1 MTLKMI
7 RMVSNHNEWALY
19 KNENCLGILACIALA
34 VIVLR
39 LEFCFSYFSHLGNT
53 IFLLHVAVSVSCLLL
68 VKIFTHLILLIE
80 KHTQSPIYYLY
91 KFIINL

>member
-53 IFLLHVAVSVSCLLL
+53 IFLLSC
-68 VKIFTHLILLIE
+68 
-80 KHTQSPIYYLY
+80 SR
-91 KFIINL
+91 